1 VIGTAHLRRLERLI
15 VDDSKFLST
24 ILSYVLTVAIYANL
38 STIRSAIVGIAFCIA
53 YLFINGV
60 FLADAFFKKE
70 ALLFRLIFGLLLVI
84 MLLGFVGY
92 IVMVIY
98 NLDLIETTF
107 VLFTVSTI
115 SSLVNKRMKP
125 KNVL

>member
-1 VIGTAHLRRLERLI
+1 MIGTAQLRRLERLI
-15 VDDSKFLST
+15 IDDSKLLST
-24 ILSYVLTVAIYANL
+24 ISSYVLAVAIFANL
-38 STIRSAIVGIAFCIA
+38 STVKSSIVGIAFCIA
-53 YLFINGV
+53 YLFINAV

-70 ALLFRLIFGLLLVI
+70 AFLFRLIFGLLLVI